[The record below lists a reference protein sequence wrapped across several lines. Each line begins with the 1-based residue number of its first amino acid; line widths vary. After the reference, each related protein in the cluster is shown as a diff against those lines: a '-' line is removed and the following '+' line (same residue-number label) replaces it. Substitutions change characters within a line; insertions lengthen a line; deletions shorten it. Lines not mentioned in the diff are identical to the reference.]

1 MKKNNVRKNY
11 IYNVM
16 YQIVAIIIPIITT
29 PYVSRVLGANN
40 IGIYGYTVSISAYF
54 ILFGSLGISLYGQRE
69 IAYCQGDSKKY
80 SKSFYE
86 ILLLRFIAMTISAI
100 LFYFIF
106 VFKSND
112 YSIYFKI
119 LLVEIIANMFDIS
132 WFLQG
137 LEEFKKTVVRNII
150 VRIISLVVIFLFVKS
165 KSDLPIYFIIYVLS
179 ILIGNLSLWL
189 YLPKYLKKIKIKE
202 LNMTKHLKPALV
214 LFVPQIAIQV
224 YTVLDR
230 TMIGILIPA
239 KEEVGFYTQGEH
251 ILKLLLTIITSL
263 GTVMLPRI
271 ASIFSTGDKEK
282 IKEYLNKSFNFV
294 YFLGMPM
301 VFGIISVSRKFVPVF
316 FGSGYD
322 RVIYVMMTISP
333 ILIFIGLSNVLGVQY
348 LLPTKRQKEFTISV
362 FVGAIINFGINLILI
377 PKYGAIG
384 AAIGTIIAELFV
396 TIVQLFYV
404 RKDLNVLKILKIS
417 ITYFIGS
424 ITMFVA
430 LLFVRKIPLSNL
442 ESVLLQV
449 SVGIVVYILYLII
462 TKNEFVFEYYNQFKG
477 IIKSKSK
484 LRRRSLTIRSQ
495 VLF

>member
-251 ILKLLLTIITSL
+251 ILKLLL

-449 SVGIVVYILYLII
+449 LVGIVVYILYLII

-484 LRRRSLTIRSQ
+484 LRSLTIRSQ
-495 VLF
+495 VLFFYV

>member
-449 SVGIVVYILYLII
+449 LVGIVVYILYLII

-484 LRRRSLTIRSQ
+484 LRRKI
-495 VLF
+495 

>member
-1 MKKNNVRKNY
+1 
-11 IYNVM
+11 
-16 YQIVAIIIPIITT
+16 
-29 PYVSRVLGANN
+29 
-40 IGIYGYTVSISAYF
+40 
-54 ILFGSLGISLYGQRE
+54 
-69 IAYCQGDSKKY
+69 
-80 SKSFYE
+80 
-86 ILLLRFIAMTISAI
+86 
-100 LFYFIF
+100 
-106 VFKSND
+106 
-112 YSIYFKI
+112 
-119 LLVEIIANMFDIS
+119 
-132 WFLQG
+132 
-137 LEEFKKTVVRNII
+137 
-150 VRIISLVVIFLFVKS
+150 
-165 KSDLPIYFIIYVLS
+165 
-179 ILIGNLSLWL
+179 
-189 YLPKYLKKIKIKE
+189 
-202 LNMTKHLKPALV
+202 
-214 LFVPQIAIQV
+214 
-224 YTVLDR
+224 
-230 TMIGILIPA
+230 
-239 KEEVGFYTQGEH
+239 
-251 ILKLLLTIITSL
+251 
-263 GTVMLPRI
+263 MLPRI

-396 TIVQLFYV
+396 TIVQLLYV

-484 LRRRSLTIRSQ
+484 LRRKI
-495 VLF
+495 

>member
-484 LRRRSLTIRSQ
+484 LRRKI
-495 VLF
+495 

>member
-1 MKKNNVRKNY
+1 
-11 IYNVM
+11 M

-484 LRRRSLTIRSQ
+484 LRRKI
-495 VLF
+495 